1 MQFFFRK
8 IKDKGLFDA
17 WDNIYKKI
25 YPTCS
30 KTVDIYYGLPRTY
43 NF

>member
-1 MQFFFRK
+1 MQFFLRK
-8 IKDKGLFDA
+8 IKSKSLFDA

-25 YPTCS
+25 YPTSS
-30 KTVDIYYGLPRTY
+30 KTVTIYGLPKTY